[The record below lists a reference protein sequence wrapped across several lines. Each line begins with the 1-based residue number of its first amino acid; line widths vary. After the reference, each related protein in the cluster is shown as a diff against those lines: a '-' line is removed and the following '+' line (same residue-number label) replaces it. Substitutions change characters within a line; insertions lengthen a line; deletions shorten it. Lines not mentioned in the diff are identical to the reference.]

1 MNTPY
6 RLGLDLGT
14 NSIGWAMIDLD
25 PTGRPVA
32 IRRMGSR
39 IFSDG
44 RDPKSRQSLAIS
56 RTSVRGQRTRRVR
69 ANRRR
74 EALIL
79 TLCQFGLLPED
90 PETSRNLASHDPYA
104 LRAQAATAPLE
115 PYLLGRALMHL
126 AKRRG
131 FQSNRRTPAKEA
143 EGNTKEAMKRLH
155 TLLEGKTLGQFL
167 HDQISRGLGARFRP
181 SPESAGKPKKDFPLY
196 PERAM
201 YRAEFEIIRSV
212 QEPHHK
218 ANVSAAAWERIS
230 HLIFHQRDLKI
241 PERGKCRFVHGE
253 SRASIALP
261 SFQQFRL
268 LSDAN
273 HLGYRTDAFGPV
285 QMLDADQRA
294 AVLSLTRTQKTV
306 GFSKLRTK
314 LKLDDAARFNLESD
328 KRDKLLGDVVA
339 TLFSGRDL
347 FGARWHDLELP
358 DRDAIVGAVLDLE
371 DQDDLR
377 RVGEKHGL
385 AGDALAVFCQLSPD
399 DLPKGTARFSA
410 TALRLLVPQLEKG
423 LKYNEAV
430 EACGWSHTITPE
442 DGSAAKLPY
451 YGKAMPDSVVPSP
464 KSKGKVEEEYLHGR
478 FPNPT
483 VHIALNQLRQVVNA
497 LIERYG
503 KPAEVN
509 LEIARDL
516 KMSARQRE
524 ELSKEQTENTKK
536 NERRNAFIDAI
547 NADHGTKFAKNYDNR
562 LRLRLWEELA
572 EDVNCRCCP
581 YTGQRIT
588 PARLFSDEI
597 EIDHILPFGATCD
610 DSPANKTLCLRSA
623 NREKRK
629 RSPHEAFGHSPAGY
643 DYDAILNRAILLPG
657 NKRWRFQ
664 ADAMERFRDDNKF
677 QARQLVDTQHLGRA
691 AHRYLSCIAPHDS
704 IRVSPGRITA
714 LLRHHWGLDTLLTS
728 DDAPDRMGKNR
739 ADHRHHAIDA
749 LIVSLLDH
757 RLLKF
762 IRDANAAEDLN
773 GIEVPPP
780 WGRFRVDAADQ
791 VDRITVS
798 HRPDHNPAGSLHE
811 ATFYGLV
818 RPIPDD
824 ESHAAWRKERSWEQE
839 HEYDLVYRVG
849 IETLGEENLD
859 PTSTKSGCVRD
870 RVLREKLRACLDG
883 IPPNLRNHD
892 GDKKMKAAYDKA
904 VSAAFAHFGAA
915 NRIRTVR
922 IVKKKASAPLTHDGQ
937 DTGRRVIPGQ
947 IDHVAF
953 WLVPGPTPR
962 IEAIAA
968 DLLTVNRNDYKPQRP
983 TAADADGKTRPIP
996 TARKLF
1002 VVRQGDCLRTVHKGE
1017 TKTVVV
1023 TSISPAN
1030 GYLRCKPVRCAAPD
1044 TDKASGSF
1052 TIQFTLLLTTQ
1063 TRLLHISPIGEV
1075 RDPGPLQ

>member
-1 MNTPY
+1 MSTPY

-14 NSIGWAMIDLD
+14 NSIGWAMMDLD

-44 RDPKSRQSLAIS
+44 RDPKSGQSLAIS
-56 RTSVRGQRTRRVR
+56 RTSVRGQRTRRDR
-69 ANRRR
+69 AKRRR
-74 EALIL
+74 DALIL
-79 TLCQFGLLPED
+79 TLRQSGLLPQD
-90 PETSRNLASHDPYA
+90 VETARNLATHDPYE
-104 LRAQAATAPLE
+104 LRARAATKPIDAF
-115 PYLLGRALMHL
+115 LLGRALMHL

-131 FQSNRRTPAKEA
+131 FQSNRRTPAKDA

-155 TLLEGKTLGQFL
+155 VLLDGQTLGQFL
-167 HDQISRGLGARFRP
+167 HGQISRGLGARFRP

-201 YRAEFEIIRSV
+201 YRTEFAAIRSI

-218 ANVSAAAWERIS
+218 AKVSSAEWDRIS
-230 HLIFHQRDLKI
+230 HLIFHQRDLKV
-241 PERGKCRFVHGE
+241 PERGKCRFMPGE

-273 HLGYRTDAFGPV
+273 HLGYRTDPFGPV
-285 QMLDADQRA
+285 QSLDANQRA
-294 AVLSLTRTQKTV
+294 TVLSLTRTQKTV
-306 GFSKLRTK
+306 GFPKLRTK
-314 LKLDDAARFNLESD
+314 LKLDDAVRFNLESD
-328 KRDKLLGDVVA
+328 KRDKLQGDAVA
-339 TLFSGRDL
+339 ALFSGKNL
-347 FGARWHDLELP
+347 FGTRWHSMELE
-358 DRDAIVGAVLDLE
+358 DRDAVVVAVLDL
-371 DQDDLR
+371 DDHEALR
-377 RVGEKHGL
+377 HVGEKHGL
-385 AGDALAVFCQLSPD
+385 AGSSLEVFCQLTPD

-410 TALRLLVPQLEKG
+410 PALRRLVPQLEKG
-423 LKYNEAV
+423 LKYNQAV

-464 KSKGKVEEEYLHGR
+464 KSKGKVEEEYQHGR

-497 LIERYG
+497 LIVRYG
-503 KPAEVN
+503 KPAEIN

-516 KMSARQRE
+516 KMSASQRE
-524 ELSKEQTENTKK
+524 ELLKEQAKNTKA
-536 NERRNAFIDAI
+536 NDRRNAFIDEI
-547 NADHGTKFAKNYDNR
+547 NADHGTKFEKNYQNR

-572 EDVNCRCCP
+572 DDVNCRCCP

-588 PARLFSDEI
+588 PAKLFSDEI

-610 DSPANKTLCLRSA
+610 DSPANKVLCLRSA
-623 NREKRK
+623 NRDKRK

-643 DYDAILNRAILLPG
+643 DYDSILGRALLLPG

-691 AHRYLSCIAPHDS
+691 AHRYLSCIALPNR

-714 LLRHHWGLDTLLTS
+714 LLRHHWGLNTLIAS
-728 DDAPDRMGKNR
+728 DDAPDRIGKNR

-749 LIVSLLDH
+749 LVVSLLDH

-762 IRDANAAEDLN
+762 IRDANAAEDLD

-780 WGRFRVDAADQ
+780 WDRFRVDAATQ

-811 ATFYGLV
+811 ATFYGSV
-818 RPIPDD
+818 GQERRRP
-824 ESHAAWRKERSWEQE
+824 EQQWEIDNE
-839 HEYDLVYRVG
+839 FDLVYRVG
-849 IETLGEENLD
+849 IETLSEENID
-859 PTSTKSGCVRD
+859 PKSTKSGCVRD
-870 RVLREKLRACLDG
+870 RVLREKLRGCLKD
-883 IPPNLRNHD
+883 ISSDLRNHN
-892 GDKKMKAAYDKA
+892 GDKKKKAAYDKA
-904 VSAAFAHFGAA
+904 VSAAFACFGAA

-922 IVKKKASAPLTHDGQ
+922 IVKKKASAPLTHGGQ

-953 WLVPGPTPR
+953 WFVPEPAPR
-962 IEAIAA
+962 IEAIAV
-968 DLLTVNRNDYKPQRP
+968 DLLTVNRSDYKPQRP
-983 TAADADGKTRPIP
+983 TATDAEGKMRPIP
-996 TARKLF
+996 IARKLF
-1002 VVRQGDCLRTVHKGE
+1002 VVRQGDCLRTMHEGSL
-1017 TKTVVV
+1017 KTVRV
-1023 TSISPAN
+1023 TSISPTN
-1030 GYLRCKPVRCAAPD
+1030 GNLICQPERCALPTA
-1044 TDKASGSF
+1044 DKSSGSF
-1052 TIQFTLLLTTQ
+1052 KIQFARILITQ
-1063 TRLLHISPIGEV
+1063 TRLLHISPIGDV
-1075 RDPGPLQ
+1075 RDPGPLK

>member
-1 MNTPY
+1 MSTPY

-14 NSIGWAMIDLD
+14 NSIGWTMVDLD
-25 PTGRPVA
+25 NEARPIA

-44 RDPKSRQSLAIS
+44 RDPKSGQSLAIS
-56 RTSVRGQRTRRVR
+56 RTSIRGQRTRRDR

-79 TLCQFGLLPED
+79 VLCRSGLLPQD
-90 PETSRNLASHDPYA
+90 IETARNLASHDPYE
-104 LRAQAATAPLE
+104 LRARAATAPLE
-115 PYLLGRALMHL
+115 KFLLGRALMHL

-131 FQSNRRTPAKEA
+131 FQSNRRASTKEA
-143 EGNTKEAMKRLH
+143 EGNTKEAMRRLH
-155 TLLEGKTLGQFL
+155 DLLDGKTLGQFL
-167 HDQISRGLGARFRP
+167 HEQISQGYGARFRP
-181 SPESAGKPKKDFPLY
+181 SSESASKPKKDFPLY

-201 YRAEFEIIRSV
+201 YQAEFTAIRSI

-218 ANVSAAAWERIS
+218 LSAAEWDRIS

-241 PERGKCRFVHGE
+241 PERGKCRFIPGE

-268 LSDAN
+268 LSDVN
-273 HLGYRTDAFGPV
+273 HLGYRQDPFGPV
-285 QMLDADQRA
+285 QMLDANQRA

-306 GFSKLRTK
+306 SFAKLRTK
-314 LKLDDAARFNLESD
+314 LKLDDSARFNLESE
-328 KRDKLLGDVVA
+328 KRDKLQGDAVA
-339 TLFSGRDL
+339 VLFSGKNL
-347 FGARWHDLELP
+347 FGARWHDHSLQDRDSLVSAVLEL
-358 DRDAIVGAVLDLE
+358 
-371 DQDDLR
+371 DDHDELR
-377 RVGEKHGL
+377 HLGEKLGL
-385 AGDALAVFCQLSPD
+385 AGAPLEEFCQLTTD
-399 DLPKGTARFSA
+399 DLPKGMARFSA
-410 TALRLLVPQLEKG
+410 TALRHLVPQLEKG
-423 LKYNEAV
+423 LKYNQAV
-430 EACGWSHTITPE
+430 EACGWSHTTTPE
-442 DGSAAKLPY
+442 DGSAPALPY

-503 KPAEVN
+503 KPAEIN

-524 ELSKEQTENTKK
+524 ELMKEQTKNTKA
-536 NERRNAFIDAI
+536 NDRRNAFIDEI
-547 NADHGTKFAKNYDNR
+547 NAAHGTNFAKNYGNR

-572 EDVNCRCCP
+572 DDVNCRCCP
-581 YTGQRIT
+581 YSGHRIT
-588 PARLFSDEI
+588 PAKLFSDEI

-623 NREKRK
+623 NRDKRK

-643 DYDAILNRAILLPG
+643 DFDSILSRAILLPG

-691 AHRYLSCIAPHDS
+691 AHRYLSCIVPHNF

-714 LLRHHWGLDTLLTS
+714 LLRHHWGLDTLLAP

-739 ADHRHHAIDA
+739 ADHRHHAVDA
-749 LIVSLLDH
+749 LIVSLLDQ

-762 IRDANAAEDLN
+762 IRDANAAEDLA

-780 WGRFRVDAADQ
+780 WARFRTDAATQ
-791 VDRITVS
+791 VERITVS
-798 HRPDHNPAGSLHE
+798 HRPDHNPAGCLHE
-811 ATFYGLV
+811 ATFYGPV
-818 RPIPDD
+818 SQEGRRP
-824 ESHAAWRKERSWEQE
+824 EQQWEVEREF
-839 HEYDLVYRVG
+839 DLVYRVG

-859 PTSTKSGCVRD
+859 PTSPKSGCVRD
-870 RVLREKLRACLDG
+870 RTLREKLRGCLG
-883 IPPNLRNHD
+883 TIPADLRNHGD
-892 GDKKMKAAYDKA
+892 DKKKKAAYDKA

-915 NRIRTVR
+915 NHIRTVR
-922 IVKKKASAPLTHDGQ
+922 IVKKKASVPLTHDGQ

-953 WLVPGPTPR
+953 WLVPGPTPH

-968 DLLTVNRNDYKPQRP
+968 DLLTVNQLDYKPQRP
-983 TAADADGKTRPIP
+983 ISTDEAGKIRPMP
-996 TARKLF
+996 TAKKLF
-1002 VVRQGDCLRTVHKGE
+1002 VVRQGDCLRTAHKGE
-1017 TKTVVV
+1017 TKTVIV

-1030 GYLRCKPVRCAAPD
+1030 GYLRCKPVNRAAPD
-1044 TDKASGSF
+1044 NDKMSGSF
-1052 TIQFTLLLTTQ
+1052 TIQFTLLLRTQ
-1063 TRLLHISPIGEV
+1063 TRLLHISPIGDV
-1075 RDPGPLQ
+1075 RDPGPLK

>member
-1 MNTPY
+1 MNKPY

-14 NSIGWAMIDLD
+14 NSIGWTILDLSAEGK
-25 PTGRPVA
+25 PIA

-44 RDPKSRQSLAIS
+44 RNPKSGQSLAIS
-56 RTSVRGQRTRRVR
+56 RTSVRGQRTRRDR
-69 ANRRR
+69 AKRRR
-74 EALIL
+74 DALIL
-79 TLCQFGLLPED
+79 TLRQSGLLPQDME
-90 PETSRNLASHDPYA
+90 SARNLASRDPYE
-104 LRAQAATAPLE
+104 LRARAATKPIDAF
-115 PYLLGRALMHL
+115 LLGRALMHL

-131 FQSNRRTPAKEA
+131 FQSNRRTPAKDA

-155 TLLEGKTLGQFL
+155 EQLEGKTLGQFL
-167 HDQISRGLGARFRP
+167 HEQISRGLGARFRP

-201 YRAEFEIIRSV
+201 YRAEFAVIRSV
-212 QEPHHK
+212 QEPHHM
-218 ANVSAAAWERIS
+218 NTVSAATWDRID
-230 HLIFHQRDLKI
+230 HLIFHQRDLKT
-241 PERGKCRFVHGE
+241 PERGKCRFIPGE

-273 HLGYRTDAFGPV
+273 HLGYKSDAFGTV
-285 QMLDADQRA
+285 QMLDVNQRA
-294 AVLSLTRTQKTV
+294 AVLALTRTQKTAS
-306 GFSKLRTK
+306 FSKLRTK
-314 LKLDDAARFNLESD
+314 LKLDDEVRFNLESD
-328 KRDKLLGDVVA
+328 KRDKLLGDEVG
-339 TLFSGRDL
+339 TLFSGKNL
-347 FGARWHDLELP
+347 FGARWHDMDLAE
-358 DRDAIVGAVLDLE
+358 RDAIVSAVLDL
-371 DQDDLR
+371 DDLEALR
-377 RVGEKHGL
+377 AVGAKQGL
-385 AGDALAVFCQLSPD
+385 AGDGLDEFCRLTPD

-410 TALRLLVPQLEKG
+410 KALRLLVPQLAKG

-430 EACGWSHTITPE
+430 EACGWPHTITPE
-442 DGSAAKLPY
+442 DGSAPELPY

-464 KSKGKVEEEYLHGR
+464 KSKGKVEEEYQYGR

-483 VHIALNQLRQVVNA
+483 VHIALNQLRLVVNS
-497 LIERYG
+497 LIARYG
-503 KPAEVN
+503 KPAEIN

-516 KMSARQRE
+516 KMSAAQRE
-524 ELSKEQTENTKK
+524 ELLKEQAKNTKA
-536 NERRNAFIDAI
+536 NDRRNAFIEEI
-547 NADHGTKFAKNYDNR
+547 NAAHGARFAKNYDNR

-572 EDVNCRCCP
+572 DDVNCRCCP

-588 PARLFSDEI
+588 PAKLFSDEI

-629 RSPHEAFGHSPAGY
+629 RSPYEAFGHSPAGY
-643 DYDAILNRAILLPG
+643 DYDAILSRAILLPG

-691 AHRYLSCIAPHDS
+691 AHRYLSCITPPNL

-714 LLRHHWGLDTLLTS
+714 LLRHHWGLDTLLTT
-728 DDAPDRMGKNR
+728 DDAPDRIGKNR

-749 LIVSLLDH
+749 LVVSLLDY

-762 IRDANAAEDLN
+762 IRDANAAEDLD

-780 WGRFRVDAADQ
+780 WARFRADATAQ
-791 VDRITVS
+791 VERIVVS

-811 ATFYGLV
+811 DTFYGSV
-818 RPIPDD
+818 GQERRRP
-824 ESHAAWRKERSWEQE
+824 EQQWELD
-839 HEYDLVYRVG
+839 HEFDLVYRVG

-859 PTSTKSGCVRD
+859 PKSTRSGCVRD
-870 RVLREKLRACLDG
+870 RVLREKLRGCLDG
-883 IPPNLRNHD
+883 IPADLRNHG
-892 GDKKMKAAYDKA
+892 GDKKKKAAYDKA
-904 VSAAFAHFGAA
+904 VGAAFAQYGAA
-915 NRIRTVR
+915 NGIRTVR
-922 IVKKKASAPLTHDGQ
+922 IVKKKASAPLTHAGR

-953 WLVPGPTPR
+953 WLMPGPSPR

-968 DLLTVNRNDYKPQRP
+968 DLLTVNRSDYRPQRP
-983 TAADADGKTRPIP
+983 ASADATGALRPNP
-996 TARKLF
+996 KAKKLF
-1002 VVRQGDCLRTVHKGE
+1002 VVRQGDCLRTIHKNE
-1017 TKTVVV
+1017 TKTVIV

-1044 TDKASGSF
+1044 TDKSSGSF
-1052 TIQFTLLLTTQ
+1052 TIQFSLLLSTQ
-1063 TRLLHISPIGEV
+1063 TRPLHISPIGDV
-1075 RDPGPLQ
+1075 RDPRPLQ